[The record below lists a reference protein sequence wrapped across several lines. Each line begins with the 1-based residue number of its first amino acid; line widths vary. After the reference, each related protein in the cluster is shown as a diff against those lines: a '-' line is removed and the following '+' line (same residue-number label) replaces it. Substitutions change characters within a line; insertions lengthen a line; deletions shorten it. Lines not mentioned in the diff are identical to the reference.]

1 MGEGQGGGGA
11 MQLISIGGLIVIG
24 ISSLAAAQSYPV
36 KPVRLIVPFPAGG
49 GSDIVGR
56 IVAGKL
62 TEQLK
67 QQVIVDNRGGA
78 GGSIGTEA
86 AARAAPDGYTLVLA
100 STSEIAV
107 NPAIYSRLTYD
118 TVRDLAPIALIASTP
133 VVIAVHPALPV
144 RTVKD
149 LVALAKARPGDINMA
164 SAGNGTFTHL
174 SGELFRSLTATS
186 MTHVPYKGAPVAL
199 TALAAGQV
207 QIMFSSLPAAM
218 AFISAGKVKPLAV
231 STAKRAENLPNV
243 PTVIESGVPAY
254 EVVYWYGTFV
264 PAATPRDVTGQLYS
278 EIERALRAQEVVANL
293 GKQGAT
299 PGALSQ
305 SQFSDFVKSEHA
317 RWGKVARATGI
328 KLD

>member
-1 MGEGQGGGGA
+1 MKLHCVA
-11 MQLISIGGLIVIG
+11 AL
-24 ISSLAAAQSYPV
+24 LACAFIPCPASAQTYPA

-56 IVAGKL
+56 IVAAKL

-67 QQVIVDNRGGA
+67 QQVIVDNRAGA

-86 AARAAPDGYTLVLA
+86 AARAAPDGYTMVLA

-107 NPAIYSRLTYD
+107 NPAIYTRLTYD
-118 TVRDLAPIALIASTP
+118 TLRDLAPIALVASTP
-133 VVIAVHPALPV
+133 VVIVVHPSLPV
-144 RTVKD
+144 KTVKD
-149 LVALAKARPGDINMA
+149 LVALAKARPNDINMA

-174 SGELFRSLTATS
+174 CGELFRTLTATT

-199 TALAAGQV
+199 TDLAAGQV
-207 QIMFSSLPAAM
+207 QIMFSSLPAA
-218 AFISAGKVKPLAV
+218 IGLINAGKIKPVAV
-231 STAKRAENLPNV
+231 STAKRAANFPDV
-243 PTVIESGVPAY
+243 PTVVESGVPGY

-264 PAATPRDVTGQLYS
+264 PAATPREIAGQLHN
-278 EIERALRAQEVVANL
+278 EIDRALRAQDVAANL

-299 PGALSQ
+299 PGAGTQ
-305 SQFSDFVKSEHA
+305 SQFADFVKSEHA

>member
-1 MGEGQGGGGA
+1 MRLAFLIALIGA
-11 MQLISIGGLIVIG
+11 GYCSVP
-24 ISSLAAAQSYPV
+24 AAQDYPARTL
-36 KPVRLIVPFPAGG
+36 RLIVPFPAGG

-67 QQVIVDNRGGA
+67 QQVIVDNRAGA

-86 AARAAPDGYTLVLA
+86 AARAAPDGYTMVLA

-107 NPAIYSRLTYD
+107 NPAIYTRLTYD
-118 TVRDLAPIALIASTP
+118 TVRDLAPIALVASTP
-133 VVIAVHPALPV
+133 VVIVVHPSLPA
-144 RTVKD
+144 RSVKE
-149 LVALAKARPGDINMA
+149 LIALARARPGDINVA

-174 SGELFRSLTATS
+174 SGELFRSLTATN
-186 MTHVPYKGAPVAL
+186 MTHVPYKGAPAAL
-199 TALAAGQV
+199 IDLAAGQV
-207 QIMFSSLPAAM
+207 QIMFSSLPAAI
-218 AFISAGKVKPLAV
+218 ALINAGRVRPVAV
-231 STAKRAENLPNV
+231 STARRAGSLPDV
-243 PTVIESGVPAY
+243 PTVVESGVPGY
-254 EVVYWYGTFV
+254 EVVYWYGAFV
-264 PAATPRDVTGQLYS
+264 PAATPREIAGQLHN
-278 EIERALRAQEVVANL
+278 EIERALRAQDVISNL

-299 PGALSQ
+299 PGAVSQ

>member
-1 MGEGQGGGGA
+1 MRCV
-11 MQLISIGGLIVIG
+11 LP
-24 ISSLAAAQSYPV
+24 AALVCAAIAGTTTAQPYPT
-36 KPVRLIVPFPAGG
+36 KPIRLIVPFPAGG

-56 IVAGKL
+56 IVGGKL
-62 TEQLK
+62 TEQMK
-67 QQVIVDNRGGA
+67 QQVIVENRAGA

-86 AARAAPDGYTLVLA
+86 AARAAPDGYTMVLA

-107 NPAIYSRLTYD
+107 NPAIYTRLTYD

-133 VVIAVHPALPV
+133 VVIVVHPSLPAK
-144 RTVKD
+144 TVKD

-174 SGELFRSLTATS
+174 SGDLFRNLTATT

-199 TALAAGQV
+199 TDLAAGQV
-207 QIMFSSLPAAM
+207 QIMFSSLPAAV
-218 AFISAGKVKPLAV
+218 AFINAGKIRPVAV
-231 STAKRAENLPNV
+231 STARRAESLPNV
-243 PTVIESGVPAY
+243 PTVVESGVPGY
-254 EVVYWYGTFV
+254 EVVYWYGAFI
-264 PAATPRDVTGQLYS
+264 PAATPKEIAGQLFA
-278 EIERALRAQEVVANL
+278 EIERALRAPDVVASL

-299 PGALSQ
+299 SGAVSQ
-305 SQFSDFVKSEHA
+305 SQFADFVKSEHG